1 MNILVCK
8 DYNEMSKVAADLLE
22 TEIHKNPDLTLGLA
36 TGQTP
41 IGLYENLIKKHN
53 ESGLDFSNVKSFN
66 LDEYIGLNK
75 ENEHSYYHFMKKNL
89 FDHINIKEEN
99 TNIPS
104 GVSSDIQKECIE
116 YENLLSQNGID
127 VQILG
132 IGANSHIAF
141 NEPAD
146 TFSNT
151 TFLVELTESTINA
164 NARFFDS
171 IEEVPTKAISMG
183 IGSIFK
189 AKKIIL
195 LASGKNKAQAIYNTV
210 FGDIDPKKPSS
221 ILKIHPDVTLVLDKD
236 SASLVS
242 NL

>member
-1 MNILVCK
+1 MNILICK
-8 DYNEMSKVAADLLE
+8 DYNEMSNVAANLLE
-22 TEIHKNPDLTLGLA
+22 EEIRKKPNLTLGLA
-36 TGQTP
+36 TGGTP
-41 IGLYENLIKKHN
+41 IGLYENLIKKHK

-75 ENEHSYYHFMKKNL
+75 NNEQSYYYFMKENL
-89 FDHINIKEEN
+89 FNHINIKEEN

-104 GVSSDIQKECIE
+104 GVANDIQKECIE

-146 TFSNT
+146 IFSNIT
-151 TFLVELTESTINA
+151 SLVELTESTINA

-171 IEEVPTKAISMG
+171 IDDVPTQAISMG
-183 IGSIFK
+183 IGSIFR
-189 AKKIIL
+189 AKKIVL
-195 LASGKNKAQAIYNTV
+195 LASGINKAQAIYDTL

-221 ILKIHPDVTLVLDKD
+221 ILKLHNDVTLILDEE
-236 SASLVS
+236 SASLI
-242 NL
+242 NKK